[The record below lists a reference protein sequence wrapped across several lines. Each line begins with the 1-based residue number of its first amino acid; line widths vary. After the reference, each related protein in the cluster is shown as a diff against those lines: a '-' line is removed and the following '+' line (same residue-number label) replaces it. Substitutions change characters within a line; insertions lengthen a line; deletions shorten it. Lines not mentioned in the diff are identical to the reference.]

1 MRIEDN
7 LLDDLIIE
15 DKSDAS
21 FIDESELKMHNKL
34 TTMIERI
41 RKHEILS
48 NFLQLLEIGNGTT
61 IENLNKLWT
70 GQDYPPMNNLKEI
83 WFTLILSYDFNNVMS
98 MLMDQIYDQ
107 IPNNLP
113 RLRKF
118 SMCFVYS
125 MFSHYRYL
133 CTLNNKHH
141 WGALNM
147 SSSIYV

>member
-21 FIDESELKMHNKL
+21 LIDESELKMHNKL

-61 IENLNKLWT
+61 IENLNKL
-70 GQDYPPMNNLKEI
+70 
-83 WFTLILSYDFNNVMS
+83 
-98 MLMDQIYDQ
+98 
-107 IPNNLP
+107 
-113 RLRKF
+113 
-118 SMCFVYS
+118 
-125 MFSHYRYL
+125 
-133 CTLNNKHH
+133 
-141 WGALNM
+141 
-147 SSSIYV
+147 